1 MEGKVDKKVQ
11 ARLEKILKGG
21 SSLEKNV
28 IIGILLICV
37 AVFGVITV
45 AMFKDPTYDERAVV
59 LAIGIGGSIFCIIL
73 IAYLEWH
80 HKKYRKQL
88 KNRYEVLTTK
98 EFKEIAYEM
107 RNYNESNKHLVIG
120 EKQVYGRFAM
130 VGKVWTQ
137 SFNWIKYEDMV
148 WAYELRDTFGW
159 SFHRNNP
166 NLRNSLIIM
175 DKWGLGYVID
185 CEKQYYDKE
194 LREIQSRSKCVVG
207 YDKEKKQ
214 GYKMDPQTFRQK
226 Y

>member
-1 MEGKVDKKVQ
+1 MAGKVDKKVQ

-28 IIGILLICV
+28 FVGILLICTM
-37 AVFGVITV
+37 VFCIITV
-45 AMFKDPTYDERAVV
+45 VVSNEPTYDERAFT
-59 LAIGIGGSIFCIIL
+59 LGLCIGGSIFCVIL
-73 IAYLEWH
+73 IAYLQGQH
-80 HKKYRKQL
+80 SKYRKVL
-88 KNRYEVLTTK
+88 KERYEALTAK
-98 EFKEIAYEM
+98 ELEEIAYDM
-107 RNYNESNKHLVIG
+107 RSYKENNKHLVIG
-120 EKQVYGRFAM
+120 DRQVYGRFAM

-175 DKWGLGYVID
+175 DKWGRGYVID
-185 CEKQYYDKE
+185 CEKQHYDKE
-194 LREIQSRSKCVVG
+194 LRELQSRSKCVVG

-214 GYKMDPQTFRQK
+214 VYKMDPQAFRQK